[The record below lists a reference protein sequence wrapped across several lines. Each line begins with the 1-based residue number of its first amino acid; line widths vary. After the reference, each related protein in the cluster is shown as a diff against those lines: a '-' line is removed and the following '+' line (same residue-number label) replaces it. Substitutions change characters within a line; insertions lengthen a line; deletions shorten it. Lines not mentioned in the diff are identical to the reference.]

1 MSGKASPP
9 SLWRLGDRIA
19 TDVCT
24 AIYIR
29 LRDGARDSMRC
40 CDLLRGGAF
49 GQIPRRSTP
58 RGDTTA
64 LRWICNCGAGEQM
77 DSAERSNDF
86 DGSAGEWAS
95 RVERESPTRA
105 KSAEHPTIP
114 SIRFTPPRRIEL
126 TSHTAVRDD

>member
-1 MSGKASPP
+1 
-9 SLWRLGDRIA
+9 
-19 TDVCT
+19 
-24 AIYIR
+24 
-29 LRDGARDSMRC
+29 
-40 CDLLRGGAF
+40 
-49 GQIPRRSTP
+49 
-58 RGDTTA
+58 
-64 LRWICNCGAGEQM
+64 M

-105 KSAEHPTIP
+105 ESAEHPTIP